1 MSLIEN
7 YHNLDI
13 KIKKHNCCV
22 YCSCCFSM
30 IKNDGKKSVIKN
42 KCVFDT
48 DFFVY
53 MEVKF

>member
-30 IKNDGKKSVIKN
+30 IKNDEKIG
-42 KCVFDT
+42 D
-48 DFFVY
+48 
-53 MEVKF
+53 

>member
-13 KIKKHNCCV
+13 KIKKHYCCV

-30 IKNDGKKSVIKN
+30 IKNDEKIG
-42 KCVFDT
+42 D
-48 DFFVY
+48 
-53 MEVKF
+53 